1 MDKLQALFHVN
12 ERDRWAHA
20 LLNITNFLRDVES
33 GEVTVEVVANGPA
46 VRAYAQGDG
55 EALRQMRELHRQGVT
70 FVACR
75 NALRMQNIPEESLAP
90 FVTVVPA
97 GITEIVRKQ
106 AAGYAYIKP

>member
-1 MDKLQALFHVN
+1 MKALFHVN
-12 ERDRWAHA
+12 ELDRWAHA
-20 LLNITNFLRDVES
+20 LLNITNLLRDVGT

-46 VRAYAQGDG
+46 VIAYRLGSDD
-55 EALRQMRELHRQGVT
+55 ALRQMDELHAKGVA

-75 NALRMQNIPEESLAP
+75 NALQMQNIPEESLAP

-106 AAGYAYIKP
+106 AMGYAYIKP